1 MYKEVLSFTPNGGIF
16 TEQDADRMIENTGAD
31 GIMLARGAIADPFLV
46 NKLLAAQSLK
56 TLKQYILEHV
66 ELMAS
71 CYGDDK
77 ASREFRKFTPYYF
90 KGAVGV
96 KQLKAKLV
104 TANSTEEI
112 FRLINQNL

>member
-1 MYKEVLSFTPNGGIF
+1 
-16 TEQDADRMIENTGAD
+16 
-31 GIMLARGAIADPFLV
+31 
-46 NKLLAAQSLK
+46 
-56 TLKQYILEHV
+56 
-66 ELMAS
+66 MAS

>member
-1 MYKEVLSFTPNGGIF
+1 MSVSIGTAVGYLDL
-16 TEQDADRMIENTGAD
+16 DASKFKKGLEM
-31 GIMLARGAIADPFLV
+31 
-46 NKLLAAQSLK
+46 AQNSL
-56 TLKQYILEHV
+56 
-66 ELMAS
+66 
-71 CYGDDK
+71 DK
-77 ASREFRKFTPYYF
+77 ASREFRKFTPDYF